1 MSAHYQRACL
11 LYQQNRYDMA
21 ASELRLALSQDPN
34 RADYHALL
42 ALCLAEQERFDN
54 ATEEAQRAIGLG
66 PDMAYTHYVM
76 SRVMLQRNRLN
87 EARTAIQESIRL
99 DPEDADYFHQLS
111 IIELNARNWQASLD
125 AAEQG
130 LQLDP
135 EHVGCANLR
144 VRALAQLGR
153 KTDADAAVEA
163 ALQRAPENAFTHA
176 NRGWTLLEQSD
187 PTKAMEHFREAL
199 RLDPTM
205 DWARQGI
212 VESLK
217 AKHFI
222 YRWMLAY
229 FLWMSRLS
237 SGAQWGVIVGLYVVF
252 QAANYIESNY
262 PALAVVTRPLIVGYL
277 AFFVLSWLARPLFNT
292 LLRLSRFGRMVL
304 NREEVWQSNLVCLFL
319 LPALAAGVVYMI
331 EGKSNL
337 GAYAEYLGLSCGF
350 SAIFVSTV
358 FHCEAGWPRWAM
370 LAGAVVY
377 ILASVRF
384 LSSLF
389 QLDMESIAI
398 DDPVLENARYWRNQ
412 VVRPLS
418 LILLIAGNVLAAA
431 RPKR

>member
-11 LYQQNRYDMA
+11 LYQQSRYDMA
-21 ASELRLALSQDPN
+21 ANELRLALTQEPN

-42 ALCLAEQERFDN
+42 ALCLAEQEKFDD
-54 ATEEAQRAIGLG
+54 AAEEAKRAIGLG
-66 PDMAYTHYVM
+66 PDMAFTHYVM
-76 SRVMLQRNRLN
+76 SRVMLERNRLS
-87 EARTAIQESIRL
+87 EARGAIEEAIRL

-111 IIELNARNWQASLD
+111 VVELNARKWQAALD
-125 AAEQG
+125 AADQG
-130 LQLDP
+130 LQINP
-135 EHVGCANLR
+135 EHVGCTNLR

-153 KTDADAAVEA
+153 KTDADAAVEE

-176 NRGWTLLEQSD
+176 NRGWTLLEQSN

-237 SGAQWGVIVGLYVVF
+237 SGAQWGVIIGLYVVF
-252 QAANYIESNY
+252 QFANYVESNY
-262 PALAVVTRPLIVGYL
+262 PALSVVTRPLIVGYL
-277 AFFVLSWLARPLFNT
+277 AFFALSWLARPLFNS

-304 NREEVWQSNLVCLFL
+304 NKEEVWQSNLVCLFL
-319 LPALAAGVVYMI
+319 VPALAAGVVYVI
-331 EGKSNL
+331 QGKSNL
-337 GAYAEYLGLSCGF
+337 GINAENLGLSCGF

-358 FHCEAGWPRWAM
+358 FHCEVGWPRWAM
-370 LAGAVVY
+370 LAGAIIY
-377 ILASVRF
+377 ILASARF
-384 LSSLF
+384 LSLLF
-389 QLDMESIAI
+389 QLD
-398 DDPVLENARYWRNQ
+398 LENTADNDPIFQNTLYWQNE

-418 LILLIAGNVLAAA
+418 MILLIAGNVLMAA

>member
-11 LYQQNRYDMA
+11 LFQQSRYELA
-21 ASELRLALSQDPN
+21 AQELQLALAQEPN
-34 RADYHALL
+34 RPDYHALL
-42 ALCLAEQERFDN
+42 ALCLVEVEQFDS
-54 ATEEAQRAIGLG
+54 ATEEARRAIGLG
-66 PDMAYTHYVM
+66 PDMPYSHYVM
-76 SRVMLQRNRLN
+76 SRVMLERNRLN
-87 EARTAIQESIRL
+87 EAREAIAESIRL
-99 DPEDADYFHQLS
+99 DPEDADYFHQLAV
-111 IIELNARNWQASLD
+111 IELNARKWQAALE
-125 AAEQG
+125 AADQG

-135 EHVGCANLR
+135 ENVGCTNLR

-153 KTDADAAVEA
+153 KIDADAAVEA

-176 NRGWTLLEQSD
+176 NRGWTLLEQGN
-187 PTKAMEHFREAL
+187 PAKAMEHFREAL

-237 SGAQWGVIVGLYVVF
+237 GGAQWGVIVGLVVVF
-252 QAANYIESNY
+252 QVATSIEANY
-262 PALAVVTRPLIVGYL
+262 PALTFITRPLIVGYL
-277 AFFVLSWLARPLFNT
+277 VFFALSWLARPLFNT
-292 LLRLSRFGRMVL
+292 LLRFNRFGRMVL
-304 NREEVWQSNLVCLFL
+304 NREEIWQSNLVCLFL
-319 LPALAAGVVYMI
+319 APALVAGVVYLI
-331 EGKSNL
+331 QGKTNL
-337 GAYAEYLGLSCGF
+337 GVYAEEFGLVCGF

-358 FHCEAGWPRWAM
+358 FHCAVGWPRWAM

-377 ILASVRF
+377 ILSSARF
-384 LSSLF
+384 LSILF
-389 QLDMESIAI
+389 QLD
-398 DDPVLENARYWRNQ
+398 LENAPLDDPLLASARHWRND

-418 LILLIAGNVLAAA
+418 MILLIAGNILSAT